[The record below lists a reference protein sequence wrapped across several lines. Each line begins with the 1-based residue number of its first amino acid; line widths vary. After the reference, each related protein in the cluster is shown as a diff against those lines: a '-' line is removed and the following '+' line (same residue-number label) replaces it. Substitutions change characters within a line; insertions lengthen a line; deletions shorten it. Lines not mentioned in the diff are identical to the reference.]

1 MLRHLP
7 SRTGFAEESWLPRRT
22 CGLCKLSLL
31 LIYERMP
38 VDFVVLSLN
47 SRAYTLVRRE
57 IFRSVSVP
65 FRPKS
70 FYAITAFQS
79 VTSYESI
86 KVSSDPNESPSNLS
100 SVVMLLVIMWCQRTL
115 SLPVAPTSS
124 TQLQGCQDGNQIS
137 KQNGRSRHTEDLTI
151 VFQLADVGRTL
162 FRLSVA

>member
-100 SVVMLLVIMWCQRTL
+100 SVVMFACHHVVSTHLVTPGCTDIFHSTSRLPRRQSNKQTKWKISAYGGSNNSLSTCRRRT
-115 SLPVAPTSS
+115 
-124 TQLQGCQDGNQIS
+124 
-137 KQNGRSRHTEDLTI
+137 HTL
-151 VFQLADVGRTL
+151 
-162 FRLSVA
+162 